1 MKVTGSWLS
10 CTLFQLFCLSSGI
23 SAWPDFAL
31 GGLTRKAL
39 EQRATNST
47 QPAPIVAGASQF
59 WDGNDG
65 THPQNIRVFP
75 ATSLPYIDV
84 VPTGGCVTGGPSDCA
99 DFRGNLFDS
108 NQSLTWVP
116 NSVYNLG
123 IEDNLGL
130 DSHANFG
137 FDTVTLG
144 WQGSGGPTTQ
154 HAIITES
161 AAYIYMLGLLG
172 LNPQP
177 TNFTTFNDPQPS
189 FLQQLNDSGQIP
201 VLGYGYTAG
210 AQYRNNHAV
219 FGSLVF
225 GGYDASRFNTSSELT
240 FPMSED
246 VQRDLVVA
254 IQSISSGNTQLLS
267 QGQGI
272 YAFIDS
278 SVSQLYLPT
287 SVCQQFEQVYGIQWN
302 SSLQAY
308 TINSTQHQTNVQNNP
323 TVSFTLG
330 STTTSND
337 SISISF
343 PYAAFDKNLSYP
355 FVPSSGISYFP
366 LNRSLAD
373 GDITLGRVFLQESY
387 LIADYENNTLTI
399 APCIWPN
406 SFQQDI
412 KVIGASSAPASSSSS
427 SKLSVGAI
435 VGIAVGAFGLL
446 TLLLVALFL
455 LRRRRSTHRAQELDG
470 KDTARLPSETA
481 GHEYKGLPSSPGMA
495 PGATGPGGAAAAAIR
510 GMPPPNG
517 PHELLDSGELHEMA
531 APHKVDYSELSAM
544 NEHHPAMWKPPLY
557 QDRSASEVE
566 GSPAPVY
573 EMPGSE
579 AYSELETPT
588 GTGTWN
594 TSSTTGGAG
603 GVPGGTSRGRPSP
616 AQSPNSPNV
625 SSERTQRRSRFSWQ
639 RGSSR
644 DAGSSVSGSN
654 R

>member
-1 MKVTGSWLS
+1 MKVTGGWLN
-10 CTLFQLFCLSSGI
+10 CTLFQLCCLSVGI
-23 SAWPDFAL
+23 SAWPDFGL
-31 GGLTRKAL
+31 GGLARKAL
-39 EQRATNST
+39 ERRATNST

-65 THPQNIRVFP
+65 PWSSFQLQVGTHAQNIRVFP
-75 ATSLPYIDV
+75 ATSLPYVDV
-84 VPTGGCVTGGPSDCA
+84 VPTAGCVTGGPSDCA

-130 DSHANFG
+130 DSNANFG

-144 WQGSGGPTTQ
+144 WQGSGGPTIQ
-154 HAIITES
+154 HAIVTES

-189 FLQQLNDSGQIP
+189 FLQQLNDSNQIP
-201 VLGYGYTAG
+201 TMGYGYTAG

-254 IQSISSGNTQLLS
+254 IQSISSGNTELLS

-278 SVSQLYLPT
+278 SVSQLYLPI

-308 TINSTQHQTNVQNNP
+308 TINSTQHQSNIQKNP
-323 TVSFTLG
+323 TVSFTIG

-355 FVPSSGISYFP
+355 FVPSGGISYFP

-373 GDITLGRVFLQESY
+373 GDITLGRAFLQESY
-387 LIADYENNTLTI
+387 LIADYDNNTLTV

-412 KVIGASSAPASSSSS
+412 KVIGAGSTPASSSS

-435 VGIAVGAFGLL
+435 VGIAIGAVALIAGLL
-446 TLLLVALFL
+446 LALFL
-455 LRRRRSTHRAQELDG
+455 LRRRRRSTHKAQELDG
-470 KDTARLPSETA
+470 KDTARLPSDAA
-481 GHEYKGLPSSPGMA
+481 GHEYKGLPSSPAGA
-495 PGATGPGGAAAAAIR
+495 PTALR
-510 GMPPPNG
+510 GIPPPNG

-557 QDRSASEVE
+557 PDHSASEVE

-594 TSSTTGGAG
+594 TSTMGEPEQSEREFGEDADEEPVFVAERWEWEG
-603 GVPGGTSRGRPSP
+603 GVEY
-616 AQSPNSPNV
+616 
-625 SSERTQRRSRFSWQ
+625 ERE
-639 RGSSR
+639 
-644 DAGSSVSGSN
+644 
-654 R
+654 